1 MIDQANLAIT
11 QMREEIEADN
21 QRRYRF
27 QRLLQ
32 ATDEVLWR
40 LEEMNLAGERRIP
53 DPSRLE
59 FRDSLEELPEDYQR
73 IYRDSEVVQETLDS
87 IFEIQERLFR
97 ERDPEWEQRD
107 AGVELARL

>member
-1 MIDQANLAIT
+1 MIDQANLAIAR
-11 QMREEIEADN
+11 MREEIEVDN

-40 LEEMNLAGERRIP
+40 LEEMNLAGERRIS
-53 DPSRLE
+53 DP
-59 FRDSLEELPEDYQR
+59 FRAQFRGTLDELPDDFRR

-97 ERDPEWEQRD
+97 ERDPEWDARD
-107 AGVELARL
+107 QMAESLSR